1 MNRIVNKEIVPAIEE
16 AIKVA
21 EDIVKNIVGDDNLA
35 KAYIGMPLIHMPTAH
50 IPIFSTFKGI
60 KDQLDS
66 FTQPVG
72 LIWVIAAYD
81 SINHI
86 ILMSNFAVNIGDT

>member
-1 MNRIVNKEIVPAIEE
+1 MKIAFNNYLYESI
-16 AIKVA
+16 
-21 EDIVKNIVGDDNLA
+21 DNLPFTP
-35 KAYIGMPLIHMPTAH
+35 KGSIPTAH

-72 LIWVIAAYD
+72 FIWVIVAYD

-86 ILMSNFAVNIGDT
+86 ILMGS